1 VANPCANDNLQNI
14 QATFDDSGNTVVC
27 ATNPAISGVVK
38 SVQQLS
44 AFNGQS
50 ATGTWT
56 LRVLDSFNQ
65 DGGAIN
71 GWSLNLCNTQ
81 QPMSVSEYSQLSI
94 SVYPNPSNGNFTVQY
109 TSTTSNPIA
118 ISVYDMRG
126 RSVFTKTYEN
136 TGMINQPI
144 ALTDVQSGVYLMTVV
159 DGDKKGVK
167 RIVIQ

>member
-1 VANPCANDNLQNI
+1 

-27 ATNPAISGVVK
+27 ATNPAISGIVK
-38 SVQQLS
+38 SVQPLS

-71 GWSLNLCNTQ
+71 SWSLNLCSTQ
-81 QPMSVSEYSQLSI
+81 QPLSVQEYEQLNVA
-94 SVYPNPSNGNFTVQY
+94 VYPNPSNGNFNVQY
-109 TSTTSNPIA
+109 TSITSNPIA

-126 RSVFTKTYEN
+126 RAVYTKTYEN
-136 TGMINQPI
+136 TGLINQPI
-144 ALTDVQSGVYLMTVV
+144 ALTDVQSGVYLFTVV
-159 DGDKKGVK
+159 DGNQKGVK